1 MAKGLGISGILNPES
16 IAQARGTH
24 TVSYIGIDK
33 IRAHDKNRHYDEKK
47 VELLARDIEDIG
59 LQSPIVVAATGN
71 DRYVVISG
79 HRRLA
84 AFRLLAAEGKEQ
96 FGVIPAICRTGL
108 TAAAVEEMLY
118 DGNLFTEMPT
128 DGELAAQLAWKKQ
141 RLLERK
147 AAGEKIGGKMLEL
160 ISEELGIKAEAARR
174 MDRVNRTAI
183 PEVQKEF
190 AAGSIS
196 LHEAYQTARQPPDK
210 QQELLKKRRSGEI
223 AHMYE
228 DDKGVNL
235 HPETAAIDIGEGVNL
250 HPETAAADTNEG
262 VNLHLETKTD
272 EPEKEREL
280 RPDVTRRCSAEPMTP
295 LAAKKDVQT
304 TLRELQALMN
314 WAQQTDQPERLR
326 QHLYVAHA
334 ELCKASALILA
345 TGRTDE

>member
-1 MAKGLGISGILNPES
+1 M
-16 IAQARGTH
+16 
-24 TVSYIGIDK
+24 
-33 IRAHDKNRHYDEKK
+33 
-47 VELLARDIEDIG
+47 
-59 LQSPIVVAATGN
+59 VAATGN

-84 AFRLLAAEGKEQ
+84 AFRLLAAEGKAQ

-160 ISEELGIKAEAARR
+160 IAEELGIKAEAARR

-235 HPETAAIDIGEGVNL
+235 HPETAAIDI
-250 HPETAAADTNEG
+250 DEG

-272 EPEKEREL
+272 GSEKEREL
-280 RPDVTRRCSAEPMTP
+280 RSGDNRRCSAEPMTS

-304 TLRELQALMN
+304 TLQELQALMA

-345 TGRTDE
+345 AGKTGE

>member
-160 ISEELGIKAEAARR
+160 IAEELGIKAEAARR

-235 HPETAAIDIGEGVNL
+235 HPETAAIDIDEGVNL
-250 HPETAAADTNEG
+250 HPETATTDTDEG

-272 EPEKEREL
+272 EPEKERDL
-280 RPDVTRRCSAEPMTP
+280 RSGDNRRCSAEPMTP

-345 TGRTDE
+345 AGKTDE

>member
-33 IRAHDKNRHYDEKK
+33 IRAHDKNRYYDEKK

-84 AFRLLAAEGKEQ
+84 AFQLLAAEGKAQ

-160 ISEELGIKAEAARR
+160 IAEELGIKAEAARR

-183 PEVQKEF
+183 PEVQREF

-235 HPETAAIDIGEGVNL
+235 HPEA
-250 HPETAAADTNEG
+250 
-262 VNLHLETKTD
+262 KTD
-272 EPEKEREL
+272 EPDKEKEL
-280 RPDVTRRCSAEPMTP
+280 RSGDTHRCSAEPIRF
-295 LAAKKDVQT
+295 LAVKRDVQT
-304 TLRELQALMN
+304 ALQELQALMA

-345 TGRTDE
+345 AGKTDE

>member
-160 ISEELGIKAEAARR
+160 IAEELGIKAEAARR

-235 HPETAAIDIGEGVNL
+235 H
-250 HPETAAADTNEG
+250 
-262 VNLHLETKTD
+262 LETKTD
-272 EPEKEREL
+272 EPEKERDL
-280 RPDVTRRCSAEPMTP
+280 RSGDNRRCSAEPMTP

-304 TLRELQALMN
+304 TLQELQALMN

-345 TGRTDE
+345 AGKTDE